1 MTPTDL
7 KIAQDLREEILS
19 NVLSIYYLAAAANG
33 WTEPPK
39 DVAATMDE
47 IFRLVTLALKIK
59 E

>member
-1 MTPTDL
+1 MTSEEL
-7 KIAQDLREEILS
+7 AKAQELREEILT

-47 IFRLVTLALKIK
+47 IFRLVTLGLKIT